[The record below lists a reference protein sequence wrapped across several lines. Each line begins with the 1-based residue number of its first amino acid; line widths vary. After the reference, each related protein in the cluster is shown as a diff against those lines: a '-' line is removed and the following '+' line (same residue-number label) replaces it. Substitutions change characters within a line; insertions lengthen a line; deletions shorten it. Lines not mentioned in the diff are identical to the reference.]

1 MGFFFSEEV
10 SLFLKGSSTAK
21 YPCKFTFLKI
31 YIINHVYGKNQSQGV
46 NAIDK
51 WYLKHVCISLL
62 SDSYTHSLVDTQR
75 KKQKNELKI
84 KKAKNNVEAYKLLK
98 WKENESWSNIK
109 YKYEFLKTLLTEDG
123 VLSISGAT

>member
-1 MGFFFSEEV
+1 MFFFFEEV

-75 KKQKNELKI
+75 KKQNNELKI
-84 KKAKNNVEAYKLLK
+84 KKAKNNVEAYKLWNGK
-98 WKENESWSNIK
+98 RMNHDQI
-109 YKYEFLKTLLTEDG
+109 
-123 VLSISGAT
+123 